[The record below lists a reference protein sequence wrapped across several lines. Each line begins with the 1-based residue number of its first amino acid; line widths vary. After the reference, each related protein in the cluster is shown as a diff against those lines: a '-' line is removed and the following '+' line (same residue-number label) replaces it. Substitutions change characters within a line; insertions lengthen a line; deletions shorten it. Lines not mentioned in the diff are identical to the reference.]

1 MLSALATWQHSCG
14 CFSVFFLGTWSHSF
28 FGISGAICQSP
39 FTSIYRP
46 SSSTECIEIWW
57 RKKIGLKNGEFK
69 MNVVF
74 NLKEKKK
81 AASTQIEFSLLASK
95 LAHTGYAGL
104 STLQTTFPSRSHLQN
119 FYSFQQCKKSN

>member
-1 MLSALATWQHSCG
+1 
-14 CFSVFFLGTWSHSF
+14 
-28 FGISGAICQSP
+28 
-39 FTSIYRP
+39 
-46 SSSTECIEIWW
+46 
-57 RKKIGLKNGEFK
+57 

-119 FYSFQQCKKSN
+119 FLFFSAVQKIELILVT